1 MLNVGLLWRWNISG
15 LLVNFSTA
23 TASRGRSVPLNS
35 SYFKRSSPA
44 SWSSAAR
51 WPWDYCI
58 NIRHANREKTHG
70 NQENIF
76 ISMTAHTQHLG
87 GEKYCKVKKTP
98 GNREKS
104 RQPNQTETTHQN
116 TETSCRYR
124 TCMQMWKSTEYTDT
138 MQAVQTMRGGVHFS
152 EASVSL
158 ISWFGYHVELS
169 AVCSR

>member
-1 MLNVGLLWRWNISG
+1 MTVKHQR
-15 LLVNFSTA
+15 
-23 TASRGRSVPLNS
+23 TASQLLY
-35 SYFKRSSPA
+35 SYSEQRKKRSAKFELFQTQLPCFLELGGTVA
-44 SWSSAAR
+44 LR
-51 WPWDYCI
+51 LLHKY
-58 NIRHANREKTHG
+58 RHANREKTHG

-87 GEKYCKVKKTP
+87 GKKYCKVKKTP

>member
-1 MLNVGLLWRWNISG
+1 MLNVGLLWQWNISG
-15 LLVNFSTA
+15 LLLNFSRA

-35 SYFKRSSPA
+35 SYFKRSSTA
-44 SWSSAAR
+44 SWSSATR

-58 NIRHANREKTHG
+58 NIGMQTEGKNPRKSRKHLY
-70 NQENIF
+70 QF
-76 ISMTAHTQHLG
+76 DSAHSAFRG
-87 GEKYCKVKKTP
+87 KKYCKVKKTP

-124 TCMQMWKSTEYTDT
+124 TCMQMWKSTEYTDK

-158 ISWFGYHVELS
+158 ISWFGSHVELS
-169 AVCSR
+169 AVYSR